1 MCESLYSHGNAR
13 SVRSESLP
21 VWEAHMP
28 SAQPSFAF
36 LSPRVSLSVF
46 HRFRSHLLFPFM
58 KKEEYWDSCSRP
70 LLFHFIPRCVV
81 ALLLICWSSLHM
93 IETSSLF
100 DTICKYFPQVALCG
114 FCYAEIL
121 FCVFEMIQ
129 TLLCVFLGVFVF
141 YILLRKFSSQ
151 VYKEISTIY
160 C

>member
-1 MCESLYSHGNAR
+1 
-13 SVRSESLP
+13 
-21 VWEAHMP
+21 
-28 SAQPSFAF
+28 
-36 LSPRVSLSVF
+36 
-46 HRFRSHLLFPFM
+46 
-58 KKEEYWDSCSRP
+58 
-70 LLFHFIPRCVV
+70 
-81 ALLLICWSSLHM
+81 M

-160 C
+160 CSDFVVSVFPFQISDPFGIYFGTRCEI